1 MSIFPPI
8 PSSIGDLFV
17 CIENAALIA
26 IRWEFAATPPS
37 PTPSTPSTP
46 PAKSPE
52 DQRIFE
58 QVHRQLDE
66 YFARTR
72 QRFELPLAP
81 RGSAFQQRAWQ
92 ALLEIPYG
100 HTCSY
105 KEQAQKLGQAS
116 ASRAV
121 GTANAKN
128 PIPIVI
134 PCHRVIGSDGS
145 LTGYAGGLRI
155 KQKLLEL
162 EGARSIALPLS
173 L

>member
-1 MSIFPPI
+1 MNIFPAI
-8 PSSIGDLFV
+8 PSPIGDLFI

-26 IRWEFAATPPS
+26 IRWEFAATALS
-37 PTPSTPSTP
+37 PAPSTSR
-46 PAKSPE
+46 AKNPE
-52 DQRIFE
+52 DRRLFE

-100 HTCSY
+100 QTCSY

-145 LTGYAGGLRI
+145 LTGYAGGLGI